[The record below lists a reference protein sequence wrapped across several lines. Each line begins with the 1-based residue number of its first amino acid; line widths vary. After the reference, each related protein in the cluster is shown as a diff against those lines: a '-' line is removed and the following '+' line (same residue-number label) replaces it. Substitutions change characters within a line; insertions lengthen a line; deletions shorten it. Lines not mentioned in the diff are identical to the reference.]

1 MPKNCSKYLFSAK
14 RYYEIF
20 KPKSIEGNLFNY
32 NKKLDSLKKIKCPI
46 LAIFGKDEQSAVIKP
61 QQMLE
66 KIKLSSKNKNS
77 EVFLTKGDHGFR
89 GGEKELIKKVSDW
102 IKKMD

>member
-32 NKKLDSLKKIKCPI
+32 NKKLDALLKIKCPI
-46 LAIFGKDEQSAVIKP
+46 LAIFGKDEQNAVIKP

-66 KIKLSSKNKNS
+66 KIKQNSKHKLSKTA
-77 EVFLTKGDHGFR
+77 LTKGNHSFR
-89 GGEKELIKKVSDW
+89 GGEEELIRTVTVWLGK
-102 IKKMD
+102 II